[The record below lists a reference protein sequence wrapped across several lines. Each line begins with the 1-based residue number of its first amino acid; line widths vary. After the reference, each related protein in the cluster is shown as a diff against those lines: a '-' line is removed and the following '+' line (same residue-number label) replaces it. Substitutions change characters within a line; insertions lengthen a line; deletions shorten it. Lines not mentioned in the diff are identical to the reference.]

1 MRKVFPP
8 SPPETPRSGLRPL
21 RIRELGAAVGVEV
34 ETIRYYEKA
43 GLLPSPVRSD
53 NGYRAYGQEHVQR
66 LAFIRHCRSLD
77 MSLADVT
84 QLLGLMDN
92 PAADGAVVD
101 ALVQQQ
107 IARVRMRLTS
117 LKALE
122 KQLLALQGRCAA
134 PSHGEHLASEC
145 PVLHE
150 LVVAAKGE
158 ACACHADRQ
167 EA

>member
-1 MRKVFPP
+1 
-8 SPPETPRSGLRPL
+8 
-21 RIRELGAAVGVEV
+21 
-34 ETIRYYEKA
+34 
-43 GLLPSPVRSD
+43 
-53 NGYRAYGQEHVQR
+53 
-66 LAFIRHCRSLD
+66 
-77 MSLADVT
+77 MSLADVA

-92 PAADGAVVD
+92 PAADGAGVD

-134 PSHGEHLASEC
+134 PGHGEHLASEC

-167 EA
+167 GA

>member
-53 NGYRAYGQEHVQR
+53 NGYRAYGQEYVQR

-77 MSLADVT
+77 MSLADVA

-92 PAADGAVVD
+92 PAADGCGSGRLGPTADCPCADAADQPQGTGKTVVG
-101 ALVQQQ
+101 
-107 IARVRMRLTS
+107 IAKPLRSPWSRRTPGQRMPR
-117 LKALE
+117 
-122 KQLLALQGRCAA
+122 AA
-134 PSHGEHLASEC
+134 
-145 PVLHE
+145 
-150 LVVAAKGE
+150 
-158 ACACHADRQ
+158 
-167 EA
+167 

>member
-53 NGYRAYGQEHVQR
+53 NGYRAYGQEYVQR

-77 MSLADVT
+77 MSLADVA

-92 PAADGAVVD
+92 PAADGAGVD

-107 IARVRMRLTS
+107 IARVRMRPRLPD
-117 LKALE
+117 
-122 KQLLALQGRCAA
+122 RCCC
-134 PSHGEHLASEC
+134 SRRL
-145 PVLHE
+145 
-150 LVVAAKGE
+150 
-158 ACACHADRQ
+158 RQ
-167 EA
+167 EGRARTCTCSGTRGSPRRRSC

>member
-8 SPPETPRSGLRPL
+8 SPPETPRSDLRPL

-53 NGYRAYGQEHVQR
+53 NGYRAYGQEYVQR

-77 MSLADVT
+77 MSLADVA

-92 PAADGAVVD
+92 PAADGAGVD

-117 LKALE
+117 LKALD

-134 PSHGEHLASEC
+134 PCHGEHLASEC

-167 EA
+167 GA

>member
-53 NGYRAYGQEHVQR
+53 NGYRAYGQEYVQR

-77 MSLADVT
+77 MSLEEIKT
-84 QLLGLMDN
+84 ILGL
-92 PAADGAVVD
+92 
-101 ALVQQQ
+101 
-107 IARVRMRLTS
+107 R
-117 LKALE
+117 
-122 KQLLALQGRCAA
+122 AA
-134 PSHGEHLASEC
+134 PQQDCAEINAMLDAHIVSVEERIAALLHLKQ
-145 PVLHE
+145 HF
-150 LVVAAKGE
+150 
-158 ACACHADRQ
+158 HR
-167 EA
+167 

>member
-53 NGYRAYGQEHVQR
+53 NGYRAYGQEYVQR

-77 MSLADVT
+77 MSLADVA

-92 PAADGAVVD
+92 PAADGAGVD

-122 KQLLALQGRCAA
+122 KQLLALQSRCAA
-134 PSHGEHLASEC
+134 HGHGEHLASEC
-145 PVLHE
+145 PCLFIHI
-150 LVVAAKGE
+150 
-158 ACACHADRQ
+158 
-167 EA
+167 